1 MTSKD
6 AHNTRP
12 FFSPMQ
18 EGLDTPLQLSMG
30 TNSETLDG
38 EKQLEMHKTEPL

>member
-12 FFSPMQ
+12 FFSPMR
-18 EGLDTPLQLSMG
+18 EGLGTPLQLSMG
-30 TNSETLDG
+30 ANPETLDD